1 MSPRRLS
8 QPDAAADSKAVPA
21 TPRSGLRRRVPV
33 DPEPMRAPATARSR
47 GEAEERYTVAHDAW
61 IKAMRHASS
70 GRPADLATLAI
81 AQESYEAALAERA
94 MWEAGKRIAVPID
107 ADPGR
112 AGIELAVGQELAWRQ
127 VRDAGHRPR
136 GGLSR
141 LFGLFGRFR
150 RR

>member
-8 QPDAAADSKAVPA
+8 QPDAAADPEAVPA
-21 TPRSGLRRRVPV
+21 TPTSGQRRRVAV
-33 DPEPMRAPATARSR
+33 DPEPIRAPATARSR
-47 GEAEERYTVAHDAW
+47 EEAEERYAVAHDAW
-61 IKAMRHASS
+61 IAAMRRASS

-94 MWEAGKRIAVPID
+94 MWASGRRIAMPID
-107 ADPGR
+107 RWP
-112 AGIELAVGQELAWRQ
+112 AGASIERAVGQELAWRQ

-136 GGLSR
+136 GVLSR
-141 LFGLFGRFR
+141 LFGRFR